1 MKNFIMLT
9 ALNGNAIF
17 INFNL
22 VQSFC
27 RYNGQD
33 FTCVF
38 YNEDSHERVKETI
51 YQIEEILKK
60 S

>member
-9 ALNGNAIF
+9 SINGDAIF

-22 VQSFC
+22 VQSFA
-27 RYNGQD
+27 RYSGKD
-33 FTCVF
+33 FTYVF

>member
-1 MKNFIMLT
+1 MLT
-9 ALNGNAIF
+9 ALNGKAIF

-22 VQSFC
+22 VQSFSK
-27 RYNGQD
+27 YNGQD

-38 YNEDSHERVKETI
+38 YNENCHEKVKETI

>member
-1 MKNFIMLT
+1 MLT

-17 INFNL
+17 VNFNL

-60 S
+60 A